1 MSLLERAYADGQLA
15 ALQRHKL
22 AWPSTTNPIV
32 QQSAVLK
39 SQPTPPPV
47 PVPAPA
53 STPAVLSQT
62 FDRHEQGETRMEPRR
77 KLSAPNV
84 LQSALVGAIPG
95 ALAGFATSDDEH
107 RLRGSLL
114 GGLTGGA
121 SSALLGHLGNLQAQ
135 GATAHGYWS
144 GHRDAMNGMKLR
156 RDVDAAKA
164 WGFNLPGAKT
174 AEAVC
179 GTCRKPKHYGPCKRP
194 VPIKRAN
201 FNLGMTADDAQ
212 EGGPA
217 TSPHYSSA
225 TSAES
230 SLARAR
236 DGRPA
241 DEQASSAFADLIRHL
256 GISSV
261 ADEPAQMT
269 SGLDKVSGLVQSGS
283 EKRGPS
289 VNPYEE
295 RAAVKT
301 PPVGWGDEGSQR
313 IDRAFNAVDNV
324 VDSTC
329 VESVV
334 P

>member
-1 MSLLERAYADGQLA
+1 MSALERAYADGQLA

-22 AWPSTTNPIV
+22 AWPSTTHPVV

-39 SQPTPPPV
+39 SQPSPPQV
-47 PVPAPA
+47 PVPPPA

-77 KLSAPNV
+77 KLSAGMNP
-84 LQSALVGAIPG
+84 LTRDA
-95 ALAGFATSDDEH
+95 
-107 RLRGSLL
+107 LL
-114 GGLTGGA
+114 GGIPNALATALTADPESRVKDTILSGVGSGVA
-121 SSALLGHLGNLQAQ
+121 TAALGHL
-135 GATAHGYWS
+135 
-144 GHRDAMNGMKLR
+144 LR
-156 RDVDAAKA
+156 HAAA
-164 WGFNLPGAKT
+164 ADP
-174 AEAVC
+174 VC
-179 GTCRKPKHYGPCKRP
+179 GTCRKPRHYGPCKRP

-212 EGGPA
+212 EGGPS

-225 TSAES
+225 TSADS

-241 DEQASSAFADLIRHL
+241 DEQASSAFADLFRHL
-256 GISSV
+256 GISNV

-269 SGLDKVSGLVQSGS
+269 SGLDKVSGLVSPGY

-289 VNPYEE
+289 VNPCEE
-295 RAAVKT
+295 RIT
-301 PPVGWGDEGSQR
+301 ITSPPVAGGDEGSQR
-313 IDRAFNAVDNV
+313 IDRAFNGVDNV
-324 VDSTC
+324 ADSTC